1 MASDNTERE
10 QTMTQSP
17 IKVVEEFNAIT
28 DHFKQDLREFFTR
41 SNFYLAVQAALLSV
55 FGVRDTPANLFDH
68 VVTLVLILTGLA
80 LSVFWGV
87 VAHGSVLWIDRWRK
101 EVRRLSAEYSETK
114 SYDRIEEWA
123 DEHRRQSPE
132 RITMYLPWLFGAI
145 WCVFGIAVLVRY
157 AASTGL
163 IRDLWG

>member
-1 MASDNTERE
+1 
-10 QTMTQSP
+10 MTQWP
-17 IKVVEEFNAIT
+17 INVVAEFNAIT
-28 DHFKQDLREFFTR
+28 DHFKQDVREFFTR

-55 FGVRDTPANLFDH
+55 FGVRDTPANCFDY
-68 VVTLVLILTGLA
+68 VVTIVLILTGLA
-80 LSVFWGV
+80 LSIFWGV
-87 VAHGSVLWIDRWRK
+87 VAHGSVLWIGRWRD

-114 SYDRIEEWA
+114 SYDRIESLA
-123 DEHRRQSPE
+123 DEHPLQSAE
-132 RITMYLPWLFGAI
+132 IITMYLPWLFGTI

>member
-1 MASDNTERE
+1 
-10 QTMTQSP
+10 MTQSP
-17 IKVVEEFNAIT
+17 IKVVAEFNAIT

-55 FGVRDTPANLFDH
+55 FGVRNTPANSFDY

-87 VAHGSVLWIDRWRK
+87 VTHGSVIWIGRWRD

-114 SYDRIEEWA
+114 SYDKIEALA
-123 DEHRRQSPE
+123 DEHPLQSAE
-132 RITMYLPWLFGAI
+132 TITMYLPWLFCII
-145 WCVFGIAVLVRY
+145 WSVFGIAVL
-157 AASTGL
+157 AK
-163 IRDLWG
+163 